1 MRAVPIELKEAN
13 EFVERLHRHHAPVH
27 RDKIRIGCEAD
38 DGHLCGVIQM
48 ARPVNR
54 CLDDGFTIEV
64 VRCCT
69 DGEPNACSFLY
80 SRAARIAKEIGYT
93 KIITYILASESGAS
107 LKASG
112 WKKEAEN
119 VGGGSWSCPSRPREI
134 EERQLSMFE
143 RTKKYS
149 TEKKD
154 RYSKMLS
161 EEKR

>member
-1 MRAVPIELKEAN
+1 MKSIPIELKEAN
-13 EFVERLHRHHAPVH
+13 EFVEKLHRHHAPVH

-54 CLDDGFTIEV
+54 HLDDGMTIEV

-80 SRAARIAKEIGYT
+80 SKAARIAKEIGYT
-93 KIITYILASESGAS
+93 KIITYILSSESGVS
-107 LKASG
+107 LKACG

-119 VGGGSWSCPSRPREI
+119 VGGGSWSCPSRPRDV
-134 EERQLSMFE
+134 EERQLSLFG
-143 RTKKYS
+143 TPKPKYS

-154 RYSKMLS
+154 RYSKIL
-161 EEKR
+161 